1 MVLESTLQQAFFNT
15 ASIINNLNLT
25 LAFLYTFLAGLSTVI
40 GGALIFFTRQQN
52 KTMLATGLGI
62 AAGMMIY
69 ISLGDLLTHESIEF
83 FKEAGVENTSI
94 YMIGFFLVGLVI
106 SYLIDLIIPHIFHLH
121 SKEDEKALKEE
132 NKKLFHSGVFTALG
146 IGLHNL
152 PEGLLTFIATLA
164 DPTLGLAT
172 GIAVTLHNIP
182 EGLSIAMPIYHATG
196 SKPKAIWYS
205 FLAGMAEMV
214 GAVVAFIF
222 LLRVV
227 DQLDFVF
234 GAAFA
239 IVSGIMIYISFD
251 EILPTAYRHGK
262 SHTVLYGVLTGM
274 LIMGFSLILLH

>member
-1 MVLESTLQQAFFNT
+1 
-15 ASIINNLNLT
+15 
-25 LAFLYTFLAGLSTVI
+25 
-40 GGALIFFTRQQN
+40 
-52 KTMLATGLGI
+52 
-62 AAGMMIY
+62 
-69 ISLGDLLTHESIEF
+69 
-83 FKEAGVENTSI
+83 
-94 YMIGFFLVGLVI
+94 
-106 SYLIDLIIPHIFHLH
+106 LIDLIIPHIFHLH
-121 SKEDEKALKEE
+121 SKEVEKALKEE

-182 EGLSIAMPIYHATG
+182 EGLSVAMPIYHATG

-222 LLRVV
+222 LLGVV